1 MGLGKAQGLRVR
13 DSVPRS
19 SRPEVLLLQRL
30 LPADNEMRNQES
42 GDNKDQRAN
51 RQDLLT
57 ANLDAEK
64 TVAVA
69 LYVGKNATA
78 EQGRTETA

>member
-1 MGLGKAQGLRVR
+1 
-13 DSVPRS
+13 
-19 SRPEVLLLQRL
+19 
-30 LPADNEMRNQES
+30 MRNQKS